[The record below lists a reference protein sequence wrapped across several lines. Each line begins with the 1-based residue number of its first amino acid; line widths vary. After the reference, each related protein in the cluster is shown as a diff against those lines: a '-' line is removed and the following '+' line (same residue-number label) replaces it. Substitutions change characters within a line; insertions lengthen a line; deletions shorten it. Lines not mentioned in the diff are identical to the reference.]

1 MIPLPYFEDISSIYL
16 DYIINTLYP
25 NIKKNKF
32 IVYLSATIH
41 IIGALA
47 IGLGAFFPP
56 EYQPLVFIYLILVA
70 SSYFFFEGHCFMT
83 LFTNKYS
90 GIKESA
96 LHIRMATAQKVLIF
110 NIMLSLIGILV
121 PKYSGFKIIQRI
133 FSD

>member
-16 DYIINTLYP
+16 DYIIKTLYP

-41 IIGALA
+41 VIGALA
-47 IGLGAFFPP
+47 IGFGAFLPP
-56 EYQPLVFIYLILVA
+56 DYQPLVLIYLILVA
-70 SSYFFFEGHCFMT
+70 SSYFFFDGHCFMT
-83 LFTNKYS
+83 LFSNKYS

-110 NIMLSLIGILV
+110 NIMLSLIGILF
-121 PKYSGFKIIQRI
+121 PKYSGFKIVQRI